1 MAGSTGGNGK
11 DKRKVWFE
19 TAEGKS
25 NRVGNPKAGRR
36 KIVAK
41 LLAAGWERVTSR
53 SFSAPAP
60 EYVERSKFTNKEGV
74 LDVEAYQHELD
85 WQTPEGRVRVLP
97 RV

>member
-1 MAGSTGGNGK
+1 MAGSGGGNGK

-25 NRVGNPKAGRR
+25 NRVGTPKAGRR

-41 LLAAGWERVTSR
+41 LLAAGWERVTAR
-53 SFSAPAP
+53 SFSAPKP
-60 EYVERSKFTNKEGV
+60 EHIDAATFKDIEDYKRA
-74 LDVEAYQHELD
+74 LA
-85 WQTPEGRVRVLP
+85 WRTPEGRVRVLP